1 MQLFQYRN
9 GFLHAENVAI
19 ADIAKKIPTP
29 FYCYSATAIVNQF
42 EQYRHA
48 FADTDALVAFA
59 LKANSNQAVLSLLAK
74 QGAGAD
80 VVSGGE
86 MRRAL
91 KAGIPADKIVY
102 SGVGK
107 TVEEIDFA
115 LGHDI
120 HCFNAESEPEL
131 QQLSARAVALGK
143 KARVSLRINPNVDAK
158 THRKIATGKSENKF
172 GIPIAVARDVYEQAA
187 KLPGLDVHG
196 VDVHI
201 GSQICDLQPF
211 EDAFSLVAD
220 FVHVLRDEGHDI
232 RHVDVGGGLG
242 IVFRNDNTPPPSP
255 AEYANVVKK
264 HFAPL
269 NVEIIME
276 PGRNIIGNAG
286 ILVTSII
293 YIKHGAGKNF
303 VIVDA
308 GMNDLI
314 RPTLYDAWHDIVPV
328 KEPKQSDKPMM
339 ADIVGPVCETG
350 DYMGLGRF
358 LPSPKAGDLLAICSA
373 GAYGAVMASTY
384 NTRLLVPEVLVS
396 DSRFDI
402 IRPRISYEELIE
414 FDRVPEWVENS

>member
-1 MQLFQYRN
+1 MQPFQYRN
-9 GFLHAENVAI
+9 GFLHAEDVAI
-19 ADIAKKIPTP
+19 ADIARKLATP
-29 FYCYSATAIVNQF
+29 FYCYSATAIQQQF

-48 FADTDALVAFA
+48 FTDTNALVAFA

-74 QGAGAD
+74 KGAGGD

-86 MRRAL
+86 LRRAL

-107 TVEEIDFA
+107 TAEEIDFA

-131 QQLSARAVALGK
+131 QQLSARAVAMGK

-158 THRKIATGKSENKF
+158 THQKIATGKSENKF
-172 GIPIAVARDVYEQAA
+172 GVPIAVAREVYERAA
-187 KLPGLDVHG
+187 KLPGLDIHG

-201 GSQICDLQPF
+201 GSQICELQPF
-211 EDAFSLVAD
+211 DDAFSLVAD

-242 IVFRNDNTPPPSP
+242 IVYRKDNMPPPSP
-255 AEYANVVKK
+255 AEYADIVKK
-264 HFAPL
+264 HFASL
-269 NVEIIME
+269 NVQIIME
-276 PGRNIIGNAG
+276 PGRNIVGNAG
-286 ILVTSII
+286 ILVTSVI
-293 YIKHGAGKNF
+293 YIKHGAGRNF

-308 GMNDLI
+308 AMNDLI

-328 KEPKQSDKPMM
+328 KEPRQNDVPMK

-358 LPSPKAGDLLAICSA
+358 LPSPKAGDLLAVCSA

-384 NTRLLVPEVLVS
+384 NTRLLVPEVLVC
-396 DSRFDI
+396 DKRFDI
-402 IRPRISYEELIE
+402 VRPRISYEEMIE
-414 FDRVPEWVENS
+414 LDRVPEWVENS

>member
-48 FADTDALVAFA
+48 FADTNALVAFA

-201 GSQICDLQPF
+201 GSQICELQPF

-358 LPSPKAGDLLAICSA
+358 LPSPKAGDLLAVCSA

>member
-19 ADIAKKIPTP
+19 AEIAKKIPTP

-242 IVFRNDNTPPPSP
+242 IVFRNDNAPPPSP

-358 LPSPKAGDLLAICSA
+358 LPSPKAGDLLAVCSA

>member
-1 MQLFQYRN
+1 MQPFQYRN
-9 GFLHAENVAI
+9 GFLHAEDVAI
-19 ADIAKKIPTP
+19 ADIAKKLATP
-29 FYCYSATAIVNQF
+29 FYCYSATAIQQQF

-48 FADTDALVAFA
+48 FADTNALVAFA

-74 QGAGAD
+74 KGAGGD

-86 MRRAL
+86 LRRAL

-131 QQLSARAVALGK
+131 QQLSARAVAMGK

-158 THRKIATGKSENKF
+158 THQKIATGKSENKF
-172 GIPIAVARDVYEQAA
+172 GVPIAVAREVYERAA

-201 GSQICDLQPF
+201 GIQICELQPF
-211 EDAFSLVAD
+211 DDAFSLVAD

-242 IVFRNDNTPPPSP
+242 IVYRKDNMPPPSP
-255 AEYANVVKK
+255 AEYADIVKK
-264 HFAPL
+264 HFALL
-269 NVEIIME
+269 NVQIIME
-276 PGRNIIGNAG
+276 PGRNIVGNAG

-293 YIKHGAGKNF
+293 YIKHGAGRNF

-308 GMNDLI
+308 AMNDLI

-328 KEPKQSDKPMM
+328 KEPRQNDVPMK

-358 LPSPKAGDLLAICSA
+358 LPSPKAGDLLAVCSA

-384 NTRLLVPEVLVS
+384 NTRLLVPEVLVCGK
-396 DSRFDI
+396 RFDI
-402 IRPRISYEELIE
+402 VRPRISYEEMIGL
-414 FDRVPEWVENS
+414 DRVPEWVENS

>member
-19 ADIAKKIPTP
+19 ADIAKKISTP

-48 FADTDALVAFA
+48 FADTNALVAFA

-115 LGHDI
+115 LGQDI

-358 LPSPKAGDLLAICSA
+358 LPSPKAGDLLAVCSA

>member
-1 MQLFQYRN
+1 MQAFQYSN
-9 GFLHAENVAI
+9 GHLYAEKIAVA
-19 ADIAKKIPTP
+19 DLAKKVGTP
-29 FYCYSATAIVNQF
+29 FYCYSATAIRQQF
-42 EQYRHA
+42 EQYRQA
-48 FADTDALVAFA
+48 FADTNALVAFA
-59 LKANSNQAVLSLLAK
+59 LKANSNQAVLTLLAK

-91 KAGIPADKIVY
+91 EAGIPADKIVY

-131 QQLSARAVALGK
+131 QQLSARAVAMGK

-158 THRKIATGKSENKF
+158 THKKIATGKSENKF
-172 GIPIAVARDVYEQAA
+172 GIPIAVAREVYEQAA

-201 GSQICDLQPF
+201 GSQICELQPF

-220 FVHVLRDEGHDI
+220 FVHVLRGEGHDI

-242 IVFRNDNTPPPSP
+242 IVYRKDNLPPPSP

-269 NVEIIME
+269 NVQIIME

-308 GMNDLI
+308 AMNDLI
-314 RPTLYDAWHDIVPV
+314 RPTLYDAWHDIVPI
-328 KEPKQSDKPMM
+328 KEPNPNDEPMM

-350 DYMGLGRF
+350 DYMGLARY
-358 LPSPKAGDLLAICSA
+358 LPSPKAGDLLAVWSG

-396 DSRFDI
+396 DNHFDI
-402 IRPRISYEELIE
+402 VRPRISYEELIG
-414 FDRVPEWVENS
+414 FDHVPEWVKNS

>member
-48 FADTDALVAFA
+48 FADTNALVAFA

-115 LGHDI
+115 LGQDI

-201 GSQICDLQPF
+201 GSQICELQPF

-242 IVFRNDNTPPPSP
+242 IVSRNDNVPPPTP
-255 AEYANVVKK
+255 AEYADVVKK

-308 GMNDLI
+308 GMNDFI

-358 LPSPKAGDLLAICSA
+358 LPSPKAGDLLAVCSA

-414 FDRVPEWVENS
+414 FDCVPEWVENS

>member
-1 MQLFQYRN
+1 MQPFQYRN
-9 GFLHAENVAI
+9 GFLHAEDVAI
-19 ADIAKKIPTP
+19 ADIARKLATP
-29 FYCYSATAIVNQF
+29 FYCYSATAIQQQF

-48 FADTDALVAFA
+48 FADTNALVAFA
-59 LKANSNQAVLSLLAK
+59 LKANSNQAVLNLLAK
-74 QGAGAD
+74 KGAGGD

-86 MRRAL
+86 LRRAL
-91 KAGIPADKIVY
+91 KAGIPVDKIVY

-131 QQLSARAVALGK
+131 QQLSARAVAMGK

-158 THRKIATGKSENKF
+158 THQKIATGKSENKF
-172 GIPIAVARDVYEQAA
+172 GIPIAVAREVYERAA

-201 GSQICDLQPF
+201 GSQICELQPF
-211 EDAFSLVAD
+211 DDAFSLVAD

-242 IVFRNDNTPPPSP
+242 IVYRKDNMPPPSP
-255 AEYANVVKK
+255 AEYADIVKK
-264 HFAPL
+264 HFASL
-269 NVEIIME
+269 NVQIIME
-276 PGRNIIGNAG
+276 PGRNIVGNAG
-286 ILVTSII
+286 ILVTSVI
-293 YIKHGAGKNF
+293 YIKHGAGRNF

-308 GMNDLI
+308 AMNDLI

-328 KEPKQSDKPMM
+328 KEPRQNDVPMK

-358 LPSPKAGDLLAICSA
+358 LPSPKAGDLLAVCSA

-384 NTRLLVPEVLVS
+384 NTRLLVPEVLVC
-396 DSRFDI
+396 DKGFDI
-402 IRPRISYEELIE
+402 VRPRISYEEMIGL
-414 FDRVPEWVENS
+414 DRVPEWVENS

>member
-308 GMNDLI
+308 AMNDLI
-314 RPTLYDAWHDIVPV
+314 RPTLYDAWHDIVPI
-328 KEPKQSDKPMM
+328 KEPNQNDEPMM

>member
-201 GSQICDLQPF
+201 GSQICELQPF

-358 LPSPKAGDLLAICSA
+358 LPSPKAGDLLAVCSA

>member
-1 MQLFQYRN
+1 MQPFQYRN
-9 GFLHAENVAI
+9 GFLHAEDVAI
-19 ADIAKKIPTP
+19 ADIARKLATP
-29 FYCYSATAIVNQF
+29 FYCYSATAIQQQF

-48 FADTDALVAFA
+48 FADTNALVAFA

-74 QGAGAD
+74 KGAGGD

-86 MRRAL
+86 LRRAL

-107 TVEEIDFA
+107 TVEEIAFA

-120 HCFNAESEPEL
+120 PCFNAESEPEL
-131 QQLSARAVALGK
+131 QQLSARAVAMGK

-158 THRKIATGKSENKF
+158 THQKIATGKSENKF
-172 GIPIAVARDVYEQAA
+172 GIPIAVAREVYERAA

-201 GSQICDLQPF
+201 GSQICELQPF
-211 EDAFSLVAD
+211 DDAFSLVAD

-242 IVFRNDNTPPPSP
+242 IVYRKDNMPPPSP
-255 AEYANVVKK
+255 AEYADIVKK
-264 HFAPL
+264 HFASL
-269 NVEIIME
+269 NVQIIME
-276 PGRNIIGNAG
+276 PGRNIVGNAG
-286 ILVTSII
+286 ILVTSVI
-293 YIKHGAGKNF
+293 YIKHGAGRNF

-308 GMNDLI
+308 AMNDLI

-328 KEPKQSDKPMM
+328 KEPRQNDVPMK

-358 LPSPKAGDLLAICSA
+358 LPSPKAGDLLAVCSA

-384 NTRLLVPEVLVS
+384 NTRLLVPEVLVC
-396 DSRFDI
+396 DKRFDI
-402 IRPRISYEELIE
+402 VRPRISYEEMIGL
-414 FDRVPEWVENS
+414 DRVPEWVENS

>member
-1 MQLFQYRN
+1 MQPFQYRN
-9 GFLHAENVAI
+9 GFLHAEDVAI
-19 ADIAKKIPTP
+19 ADIAKKLATP
-29 FYCYSATAIVNQF
+29 FYCYSATAIQQQF

-48 FADTDALVAFA
+48 FADTNALVAFA

-74 QGAGAD
+74 KGAGGD

-86 MRRAL
+86 LRRAL

-107 TVEEIDFA
+107 TAEEIDFA

-131 QQLSARAVALGK
+131 QQLSARAVAMGK

-158 THRKIATGKSENKF
+158 THQKIATGKSENKF
-172 GIPIAVARDVYEQAA
+172 GVPIAVAREVYERAA

-201 GSQICDLQPF
+201 GSQICELQPF
-211 EDAFSLVAD
+211 DDAFSLVAD

-242 IVFRNDNTPPPSP
+242 IVYRKDNMPPPSP
-255 AEYANVVKK
+255 SEYADIVKK
-264 HFAPL
+264 HFASL
-269 NVEIIME
+269 NVQIIME
-276 PGRNIIGNAG
+276 PGRNIVGNAG
-286 ILVTSII
+286 ILVASVI
-293 YIKHGAGKNF
+293 YIKHGAGRNF

-308 GMNDLI
+308 AMNDLI

-328 KEPKQSDKPMM
+328 KEPRQNDVPMK

-358 LPSPKAGDLLAICSA
+358 LPSPKAGDLLAVCSA

-384 NTRLLVPEVLVS
+384 NTRLLVPEVLVC
-396 DSRFDI
+396 DKRFDI
-402 IRPRISYEELIE
+402 VRTRISYEEMIGL
-414 FDRVPEWVENS
+414 DRVPEWVENS

>member
-201 GSQICDLQPF
+201 GSQICELQPF

-242 IVFRNDNTPPPSP
+242 IVFRNDNAPPPSP

-358 LPSPKAGDLLAICSA
+358 LPSPKAGDLLAVCSA

>member
-1 MQLFQYRN
+1 MQPFQYRN
-9 GFLHAENVAI
+9 GLLHAEDVAI
-19 ADIAKKIPTP
+19 ADIARKLATP
-29 FYCYSATAIVNQF
+29 FYCYSATAIQQQF

-48 FADTDALVAFA
+48 FADTNALVAFA

-74 QGAGAD
+74 KGAGGD

-86 MRRAL
+86 LRRAL

-131 QQLSARAVALGK
+131 QQLSARAVAIGK

-158 THRKIATGKSENKF
+158 THQKIATGKSENKF
-172 GIPIAVARDVYEQAA
+172 GVPIAVAREVYERAA

-201 GSQICDLQPF
+201 GSQICELRPF
-211 EDAFSLVAD
+211 DDAFSLVAD

-242 IVFRNDNTPPPSP
+242 IVYRKDNMPPPSP
-255 AEYANVVKK
+255 AEYADIVKK
-264 HFAPL
+264 HFASL
-269 NVEIIME
+269 NVQIIME
-276 PGRNIIGNAG
+276 PGRNIVGNAG
-286 ILVTSII
+286 ILVTSVI
-293 YIKHGAGKNF
+293 YIKHGAGRNF

-308 GMNDLI
+308 AMNDLI

-328 KEPKQSDKPMM
+328 KEPRQNDVPMK

-358 LPSPKAGDLLAICSA
+358 LPSPKAGDLLAVCSA

-384 NTRLLVPEVLVS
+384 NTRLLVPEVLVC
-396 DSRFDI
+396 DKRFDI
-402 IRPRISYEELIE
+402 VRPRISYEEMIGL
-414 FDRVPEWVENS
+414 DRVPEWVENS

>member
-1 MQLFQYRN
+1 MQPFQYRN
-9 GFLHAENVAI
+9 GFLHAEDVAI
-19 ADIAKKIPTP
+19 ADIAKKLATP
-29 FYCYSATAIVNQF
+29 FYCYSATAIQQQF

-48 FADTDALVAFA
+48 FADTNALVAFA
-59 LKANSNQAVLSLLAK
+59 LKANSNQAVLNLLAK
-74 QGAGAD
+74 KGAGGD

-86 MRRAL
+86 LRRAL
-91 KAGIPADKIVY
+91 KAGIPVDKIVY

-131 QQLSARAVALGK
+131 QQLSARAVAMGK

-158 THRKIATGKSENKF
+158 THQKIATGKSENKF
-172 GIPIAVARDVYEQAA
+172 GIPIAVAREVYERAA

-201 GSQICDLQPF
+201 GSQICELQPF
-211 EDAFSLVAD
+211 DDAFSLVAD

-242 IVFRNDNTPPPSP
+242 IVYRKDNMPPPSP
-255 AEYANVVKK
+255 AEYADIVKK
-264 HFAPL
+264 HFASL
-269 NVEIIME
+269 NVQIIME
-276 PGRNIIGNAG
+276 PGRNIVGNAG
-286 ILVTSII
+286 ILVTSVI
-293 YIKHGAGKNF
+293 YIKHGAGRNF

-308 GMNDLI
+308 AMNDLI

-328 KEPKQSDKPMM
+328 KEPRQNDVPMK

-358 LPSPKAGDLLAICSA
+358 LPSPKAGDLLAVCSA

-384 NTRLLVPEVLVS
+384 NTRLLVPEVLVC
-396 DSRFDI
+396 DKGFDI
-402 IRPRISYEELIE
+402 VRPRISYEEMIGL
-414 FDRVPEWVENS
+414 DRVPEWVENS

>member
-19 ADIAKKIPTP
+19 AEIAKKIPTP

-201 GSQICDLQPF
+201 GSQICELQPF

-242 IVFRNDNTPPPSP
+242 IVFRNDNAPPPSP

-358 LPSPKAGDLLAICSA
+358 LPSPKAGDLLAVCSA